1 MIKLNFKNSHITLP
15 ALCVAAFV
23 AAAVPAA
30 DATYM
35 IAKANLAQTLIQ
47 RSWLDTGKAPWP
59 WADTM
64 PVARLVIPRLSVDS
78 FVLAGAAGESL
89 AFGPGMVNGSSVPG
103 QPGVT
108 MIAAHRDT
116 HFKPLQNIKAHDL
129 ISIQG
134 RDRQWHQYRVT
145 SIGIADSRSE
155 SITTQPDDSRMV
167 LVTCYPF
174 DALTAGG
181 PLRFV
186 VEAILES

>member
-1 MIKLNFKNSHITLP
+1 MCI
-15 ALCVAAFV
+15 AASI

-30 DATYM
+30 DASYM
-35 IAKANLAQTLIQ
+35 LLKARLAQALIEH
-47 RSWLDTGKAPWP
+47 SWLDTRKSPWP
-59 WADTM
+59 WADTL

-89 AFGPGMVNGSSVPG
+89 AFGPGMVSGSSEPG

-116 HFKPLQNIKAHDL
+116 HFKPLQNIKTDDL
-129 ISIQG
+129 INIQG
-134 RDRQWHQYRVT
+134 PDRQWHRYRVS

-155 SITTQPDDSRMV
+155 SISSRSDHSRMV

-174 DALTAGG
+174 NALNAGG

-186 VEAILES
+186 VEADLES